1 MAGKLGMDRQLINYE
16 IVNPYEVGSSIKQI
30 GFENLVNKIDIG
42 NKTVLSYKS
51 QFQSQLRDIIEQLW
65 SVLYFFGKSDPNSE
79 IPRIDERCL
88 NGEIDDGRKIRI
100 QMFFY
105 GFSYEKDSLEI
116 AEVKHLNFDK
126 IFTLKRNK

>member
-1 MAGKLGMDRQLINYE
+1 M
-16 IVNPYEVGSSIKQI
+16 
-30 GFENLVNKIDIG
+30 NKIDIG